1 MVYSILARCFAPRSN
16 SKIKY
21 NKCPFLSSDED
32 EHQDLLTVPA
42 LTRRRKSSGD
52 SDDERRPSVT
62 PCETTKILLDHASPS
77 QTMNSVI
84 AKLFRKADFDL
95 NRAQRGIVFLDGM
108 DKIGDKLN
116 NSEAANEQVKKQD
129 FPKKLGVRSVLV
141 LAALSKLAQV
151 CQCVFRRRRRSRP
164 IIRNVWWQNFTRNF
178 LRRYWKRSYKLSTA
192 PQSTWPEPAPR
203 RTSSSIRLTFSSS
216 VSATSKTRSNIVLL
230 LKNLLLWGLACGEI
244 MPWSQKIRFREI
256 IRTREV

>member
-164 IIRNVWWQNFTRNF
+164 IIRNVWWLSREISVGIERDLTNYRRHHSRRDQSRLRGERVHRYVSHF
-178 LRRYWKRSYKLSTA
+178 LRLFRQL
-192 PQSTWPEPAPR
+192 PR
-203 RTSSSIRLTFSSS
+203 RDPI
-216 VSATSKTRSNIVLL
+216 
-230 LKNLLLWGLACGEI
+230 
-244 MPWSQKIRFREI
+244 
-256 IRTREV
+256 